1 MVRASSESR
10 LGAVK
15 PEARHSA
22 GFRPTAGASSR
33 KRSAATRTHAAVSR
47 LWLGEEAAE
56 EETDSA
62 AGDSLVDNLSPIVT
76 MDVGLTSG
84 MLRSPSADF
93 GQTGLL
99 LDRPVLRRVASYGYG
114 LDGQERQLLLLCPR
128 RGALSEE
135 GVSSGDDDSDDSL
148 EKDDGA
154 VGASKSIT
162 TCAHS
167 SAGSPAQ
174 GRHSMALWPP
184 TGGGCGGGWAASN
197 LWPDQ
202 GTSSSRQPTPMA
214 SSDMLC
220 ECSDTL
226 QRSYVAMASVPR
238 QSTSCHGPAQGA
250 AVTWSACFVNS
261 AGNPSSKAG
270 LAFQQQKE
278 DMGADA
284 SLWPYLV
291 TGREELERPQASTS
305 SPTRANRQA
314 AEVSCTSGIQDTTGS
329 GRSGCGV
336 FECSAGDGKLSFE
349 SQCHSSTTS
358 FSASAAAMEQPTL
371 RALPLGS
378 PADQINL
385 PTQASRRP
393 CYLASYAQPL
403 FSHFSVTCIVA
414 QLHSGGLTA
423 AHGFVDQED
432 GELGGIIWQALVDP
446 PADGML
452 WDTTTCSG
460 ASAKGQALSPP
471 GPPVLHPSGLPT

>member
-22 GFRPTAGASSR
+22 GVRPTAAASSR

-47 LWLGEEAAE
+47 LWPGEEAAE
-56 EETDSA
+56 EEADSA

-148 EKDDGA
+148 DKDDGA
-154 VGASKSIT
+154 VGASKSAIT

-174 GRHSMALWPP
+174 GRHAMALWPP
-184 TGGGCGGGWAASN
+184 TGCGGRRAAST
-197 LWPDQ
+197 LWSDQ
-202 GTSSSRQPTPMA
+202 GTSSSKQATPMA
-214 SSDMLC
+214 SSAVL
-220 ECSDTL
+220 
-226 QRSYVAMASVPR
+226 SYPAS
-238 QSTSCHGPAQGA
+238 T
-250 AVTWSACFVNS
+250 
-261 AGNPSSKAG
+261 AG
-270 LAFQQQKE
+270 LAFQQQKAA
-278 DMGADA
+278 MGADA
-284 SLWPYLV
+284 GLWPGLV
-291 TGREELERPQASTS
+291 TRREELERPQASTS
-305 SPTRANRQA
+305 SHTRANRQA
-314 AEVSCTSGIQDTTGS
+314 AEVSCTSGIQGATGS

-358 FSASAAAMEQPTL
+358 FSASAAAMEQPSL
-371 RALPLGS
+371 WALPLGS
-378 PADQINL
+378 PADHINL
-385 PTQASRRP
+385 PTQASCRP
-393 CYLASYAQPL
+393 CYFASML
-403 FSHFSVTCIVA
+403 N
-414 QLHSGGLTA
+414 LHSGGLTA

-432 GELGGIIWQALVDP
+432 SELGGIIWQALVDP

-471 GPPVLHPSGLPT
+471 GPPVLQHSGLPT